1 MYELTKSEENV
12 LRECEVIIQKGLSS
26 FFDVGNALLKIR
38 DEKLYRQ
45 EFKTFEQY
53 CQNKWQIQRAYAYR
67 LMEASEVVSNLSPI
81 GDKLPTTETQVRPLT
96 TLDPQDQIKVWQE
109 VLDVKPDGKVTAKFV
124 EKFVDNFKH
133 EKKMASIEKFVGAPD
148 LKNSQLFVHDIREHI
163 EFDENLDAVITDPPY
178 PEEYLPLW
186 SDLAKFAR
194 SHLKEGGV
202 LLAMTPHIWLPQIM
216 TMLGEHLDY
225 QWIISNRMIGTH
237 ASSIARQVANIM
249 WKPILVYRNG
259 GDMLKIGSDEFAS
272 PKTDKDFHEW
282 GQSVGGYL
290 WQIEQFTNPGDLIC
304 DPFLGGGTTAVAAKQ
319 LNRRFIGFDVNPDNV
334 TITKAR
340 LHESI

>member
-1 MYELTKSEENV
+1 MYELTKNEQNV
-12 LRECEVIIQKGLSS
+12 LHECEIIIEKGLSS
-26 FFDVGNALLKIR
+26 FFDVGTALLKIR
-38 DEKLYRQ
+38 DEKLYRI

-53 CQNKWQIQRAYAYR
+53 CKTRWQLAQSTAYQLVYGA
-67 LMEASEVVSNLSPI
+67 EVVKNLKSSAI
-81 GDKLPTTETQVRPLT
+81 AELPANEAQVRPLT
-96 TLDPQDQIKVWQE
+96 TLDPEDQIKVWQE
-109 VLDVKPDGKVTAKFV
+109 VLEVKPDGKVTAKFV
-124 EKFVDNFKH
+124 EKFVDDFKH
-133 EKKMASIEKFVGAPD
+133 EKKMAAVETYRHTETDGCEVVVG
-148 LKNSQLFVHDIREHI
+148 DIRTLETDLT
-163 EFDENLDAVITDPPY
+163 FDAIITDPPY
-178 PEEYLPLW
+178 PEEFLPMW
-186 SDLAKFAR
+186 SYLAKFAKN
-194 SHLKEGGV
+194 HLKEGGV

-216 TMLGEHLDY
+216 SMLGEHLDY
-225 QWIISNRMIGTH
+225 QWIISNRMVGTH

-259 GDMLKIGSDEFAS
+259 GSMVKIGSDEFAS
-272 PKTDKDFHEW
+272 PKSDKDFHEW

-319 LNRRFIGFDVNPDNV
+319 LNRRFFGFDVNPDNV